1 MFYIGADDYTA
12 ADGNNDFLAVYLD
25 NSMHVVF
32 AFDAG
37 DGLSAVTSR
46 HPLKVDRWQSVKIY
60 RTGLLA
66 EIQVD
71 DGYRVSTIGKGAF
84 TQVIL
89 RTKGS
94 NGRRM
99 TMSHSGIKSL
109 D

>member
-1 MFYIGADDYTA
+1 MGNGERRLLFYIGPDDYTA

-25 NSMHVVF
+25 NSKHVVF

-37 DGLSAVTSR
+37 DGMSAVTSR
-46 HPLKVDRWQSVKIY
+46 HPLNLDRWQSVKIY

-71 DGYRVSTIGKGAF
+71 DGYRVSKIGKGAF

-89 RTKGS
+89 RTRDPRGEK
-94 NGRRM
+94 
-99 TMSHSGIKSL
+99 
-109 D
+109 

>member
-1 MFYIGADDYTA
+1 MFYIGPDDYTA

-25 NSMHVVF
+25 NSKHVVF

-37 DGLSAVTSR
+37 DGMSAVTSR
-46 HPLKVDRWQSVKIY
+46 HPLNLDRWQSVKIY

-71 DGYRVSTIGKGAF
+71 DGYRVSKIGKGAF

-89 RTKGS
+89 RTRDPRGEK
-94 NGRRM
+94 
-99 TMSHSGIKSL
+99 
-109 D
+109 

>member
-1 MFYIGADDYTA
+1 MFYIGPDDYTA

-25 NSMHVVF
+25 NSNHVVF

-37 DGLSAVTSR
+37 DGMSAVTSR
-46 HPLKVDRWQSVKIY
+46 HPLNLDRWQSVKIY

-71 DGYRVSTIGKGAF
+71 DGYRVSKIGKGAF

-89 RTKGS
+89 RTWDQRGEK
-94 NGRRM
+94 
-99 TMSHSGIKSL
+99 
-109 D
+109 